1 MIFLNFPFG
10 FDVKRTLEV
19 GSVWLFWDPT
29 FLILIPAFLLALW
42 AQILVQ
48 STYSRY
54 SQVESSLGMT
64 GAELARRLLEA
75 AGIYDVRVEMVS
87 GWLTDHYDP
96 REKVVRLSRATYSSR
111 SVAALGV
118 VAHEVGHAIQH
129 KEKYAPL
136 VLRDLS
142 VPLAV
147 AGSNFAWI
155 IFILGLFM
163 AAPFLLKIGIILF
176 VFVVAFS
183 LITLP
188 VEFDASYRAVKQ
200 LRVFMPSSELQGVKK
215 VLTAAAMTYV
225 ASAAIAILQL
235 IRMLLIAGMFG
246 DRE

>member
-1 MIFLNFPFG
+1 ML
-10 FDVKRTLEV
+10 
-19 GSVWLFWDPT
+19 WFWDPT
-29 FLILIPAFLLALW
+29 LIILIPAFLLSLW
-42 AQILVQ
+42 AQMLVH
-48 STYSRY
+48 STFSKYSNVK
-54 SQVESSLGMT
+54 STLGMT
-64 GAELARRLLEA
+64 GAELARRLLES

-96 REKVVRLSRATYSSR
+96 RNKVVRLSSATYNST

-136 VLRDLS
+136 VLRDMA
-142 VPLAV
+142 VPLAIT
-147 AGSNFAWI
+147 GSNLAWI

-163 AAPFLLKIGIILF
+163 SAPFLLKAGIILF
-176 VFVVAFS
+176 SFVVFFT

-188 VEFDASYRAVKQ
+188 VEFDASHRAVKQ
-200 LRVFMPSSELQGVKK
+200 LKLLMPESELQGVKK

-225 ASAAIAILQL
+225 ASAAVAILQL
-235 IRMLLIAGMFG
+235 IRMLLIAGAFG